1 MVANILLVTFYLL
14 FPVLVIYL
22 GNTFSFIRKIGSIVI
37 CYLVGL
43 FVGNIGILPSNLE
56 GMHDILT
63 SVTVPIAIPLLLF
76 SEDIRKWIKMARM
89 TFISMLLGIL
99 SVLIMVVIGFFIFR
113 SQIPETWKISGLL
126 IGVYTGGTPNLA
138 AIATMLD
145 VKDEI
150 YILTHTADL
159 VVGAFVLLFL
169 LTFAQRFFLLFMR
182 PFKSPDGIEF
192 QNHTSEMVDEFES
205 YDGFFNR
212 FTFFPLLK
220 GFGLTV
226 LIFAIGGGLSMLFS
240 KNNQTVVAI
249 LTITTLGII
258 ASTFSSINSIK
269 KTFQLGMYFILVF
282 SLVVA
287 SMANLSEMFN
297 TDNSAFLISIFMYIL
312 LAVVGSLFLHAIISW
327 IFKIDV
333 DNFLITSVALSMSP
347 PFVPVVA
354 AALKN
359 KMIVISGLIIG
370 IIGYAIGNYLGVIL
384 AYTLKYFS

>member
-1 MVANILLVTFYLL
+1 MITKLLLVAFYLL
-14 FPVLVIYL
+14 FPVLVIFL
-22 GNTFSFIRKIGSIVI
+22 GNKYSFIRKIGSIVI
-37 CYLVGL
+37 CYVAGL
-43 FVGNIGILPSNLE
+43 LLGNIGILPSGLE
-56 GMHDILT
+56 PLHDILT
-63 SVTVPIAIPLLLF
+63 SVTIPIAIPLLLF
-76 SEDIRKWIKMARM
+76 SEDIRKWVRMARK
-89 TFISMLLGIL
+89 TFLSLLLGLL
-99 SVLIMVVIGFFIFR
+99 SVLVTVIIGYFIFR
-113 SQIPETWKISGLL
+113 SHIPETWKISGML
-126 IGVYTGGTPNLA
+126 IGVYSGGTPNLA

-145 VKDEI
+145 VNDET

-169 LTFAQRFFLLFMR
+169 LTFAQKFFLLFMR
-182 PFKSPDGIEF
+182 PFTSPEGVEF

-205 YDGFFNR
+205 YDGFFSR
-212 FTFFPLLK
+212 PILLPLLK
-220 GFGLTV
+220 AFGLTF
-226 LIFAIGGGLSMLFS
+226 LIFAVGGGVSLLVP
-240 KNNQTVVAI
+240 KEHQTVVAI

-258 ASTFSSINSIK
+258 SSTFPKINAIR

-287 SMANLSEMFN
+287 SMADLGKMFN
-297 TDNSAFLISIFMYIL
+297 TENTGFLISIFMYIL
-312 LAVVGSLFLHAIISW
+312 LAVVGSLFLHAFLSW

-384 AYTLKYFS
+384 AYTLKYFG

>member
-1 MVANILLVTFYLL
+1 MVAKILLVAFYLL
-14 FPVLVIYL
+14 FPALVIYM
-22 GNTFSFIRKIGSIVI
+22 GNTYSFIRKIGSIVI
-37 CYLVGL
+37 CYIVGLLVG
-43 FVGNIGILPSNLE
+43 NTGILPGNLE

-63 SVTVPIAIPLLLF
+63 SVTVPLAIPLLLF
-76 SEDIRKWIKMARM
+76 SEDIRKWIKMART
-89 TFISMLLGIL
+89 TFISMLLGLL
-99 SVLIMVVIGFFIFR
+99 SVVIMVVAGYFILR
-113 SQIPETWKISGLL
+113 ANMPEAWKISGLL
-126 IGVYTGGTPNLA
+126 IGVYSGGTPNLA

-145 VKDEI
+145 VDNEI

-169 LTFAQRFFLLFMR
+169 LTFAQRFFLLYMR

-205 YDGFFNR
+205 YDGFFSKPILK
-212 FTFFPLLK
+212 PLLK
-220 GFGLTV
+220 GLGLTV
-226 LIFAIGGGLSMLFS
+226 LIFAIGGGLSMLVS

-258 ASTFSSINSIK
+258 SSTFPSVNSIK

-287 SMANLSEMFN
+287 SMANLGEMFN
-297 TDNSAFLISIFMYIL
+297 SNNSTFLLSVFIYIL
-312 LAVVGSLFLHAIISW
+312 LAVVGSLLLHSLLSW

-370 IIGYAIGNYLGVIL
+370 IIGYAIGNYLGVIV
-384 AYTLKYFS
+384 AYALKYFN

>member
-1 MVANILLVTFYLL
+1 MVAKIILIAFYLL
-14 FPVLVIYL
+14 FPALVLYL
-22 GNTFSFIRKIGSIVI
+22 GHTFSFVRKIGSIVV
-37 CYLVGL
+37 CYVVGL
-43 FVGNIGILPSNLE
+43 FIGNIGVLPGNLE

-63 SVTVPIAIPLLLF
+63 SVTVPLAIPLLLF
-76 SEDIRKWIKMARM
+76 SEDIRKWIKMARK
-89 TFISMLLGIL
+89 TFLSLLLGIF
-99 SVLIMVVIGFFIFR
+99 SVLVMVVLGYFIFR
-113 SQIPETWKISGLL
+113 SNMPDAWKISGLL

-145 VKDEI
+145 VDDEI

-159 VVGAFVLLFL
+159 VVGAFVLLFM

-182 PFKSPDGIEF
+182 PFKSPEGIEF
-192 QNHTSEMVDEFES
+192 QNHTAEMVDEFES
-205 YDGFFNR
+205 YEGFFSKPV
-212 FTFFPLLK
+212 FLPLLK

-226 LIFAIGGGLSMLFS
+226 LIFAIGGGLSMLVS

-249 LTITTLGII
+249 LTITSLGIVS
-258 ASTFSSINSIK
+258 STFAAVNRIK

-287 SMANLSEMFN
+287 SMANLSEMFSSY
-297 TDNSAFLISIFMYIL
+297 NSTFLVSIFLYIL
-312 LAVVGSLFLHAIISW
+312 LAVVGSLLFHALLSW

-333 DNFLITSVALSMSP
+333 DNFLITSIALSMSP

-359 KMIVISGLIIG
+359 KMVVISGLIIG
-370 IIGYAIGNYLGVIL
+370 IIGYAIGNYLGVAV
-384 AYTLKYFS
+384 AYVLKHFT